1 MGVGFDRIGVRQLAK
16 PGECHP
22 VFLNLNG
29 KVTNTERLLN
39 QAALGIQQFSEVA
52 NRRFVQRNL
61 HCKPHSFAL
70 WLSVGDFGF
79 FLGELFL
86 AILRLAF
93 KACGGDGF
101 KYLLDLLAVSAVVK
115 QERPVLGDREVVD
128 LIIAG
133 GHEFVFRPGARG
145 IRNDLDQFLALCAC
159 HIVFDFHVRKPPLFL
174 VVTYSL

>member
-128 LIIAG
+128 LILQVGMNLYSA
-133 GHEFVFRPGARG
+133 
-145 IRNDLDQFLALCAC
+145 LAPVASEMTLTSSLRFAPVTLYLISMCENLLC
-159 HIVFDFHVRKPPLFL
+159 FW
-174 VVTYSL
+174 